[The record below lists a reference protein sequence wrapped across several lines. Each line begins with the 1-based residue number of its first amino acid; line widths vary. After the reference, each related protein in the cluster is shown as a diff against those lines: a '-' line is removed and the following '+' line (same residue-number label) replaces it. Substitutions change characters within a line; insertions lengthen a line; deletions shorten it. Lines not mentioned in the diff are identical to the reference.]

1 MSIGHILENILV
13 LSDQINR
20 ATAPEEIMSL
30 DIKLD
35 EELMTLSGVLE
46 GLPIQDAYFLRTR
59 TGLKVTCEIG
69 NARR

>member
-1 MSIGHILENILV
+1 
-13 LSDQINR
+13 
-20 ATAPEEIMSL
+20 MSL

-35 EELMTLSGVLE
+35 EELMTLSSVLE